1 MTILLRI
8 NLDIEGNRPEKS
20 LRFSRA
26 VETIKKLSKNDKVVI
41 LSHYGRPNG
50 FDSKL
55 SLKKFRRPLEK
66 ALGNKIVFIPISQ
79 INKASSNIKKS
90 GAGSIF
96 LLDNLRFVNGETK
109 NSVEFSKLL
118 AGLGDKYIND
128 DFATSHR
135 ADASTVEIAKFLPSQ
150 PGDNL
155 IREIKALKKI
165 SRSRKPFVLIIG
177 GVKISDKAGVIKNLI
192 SKIDFIL
199 LGGGPANTFL
209 KARGADI
216 GQSIFEKEMIGEVR
230 KLSRNKKIIVPED
243 SVWSNNAILDIG
255 PKTAKNYSAIIQKA
269 NTIVWSGPMGLF
281 ENPKFAKGTKSIWQA
296 VMHNRQATS
305 VVGGGETLA
314 SLKLVYK
321 NHKVNKNICLL
332 TGGGAMLY
340 FLAGKKLP
348 ALVAL
353 KIQKNNS
360 TSARRDRQRTNPPS
374 RS

>member
-8 NLDIEGNRPEKS
+8 NLDIEESRPEKS
-20 LRFSRA
+20 QRFLRA
-26 VETIKKLSKNDKVVI
+26 VETIKKLSKNNKVVI
-41 LSHYGRPNG
+41 LSHYSRPNG

-55 SLKKFRRPLEK
+55 SLKRFQRPLEK

-79 INKASSNIKKS
+79 INKASDNIKQF
-90 GAGSIF
+90 GTGSIF
-96 LLDNLRFVNGETK
+96 LLDNLRFINGETK
-109 NSVEFSKLL
+109 NSIKFSKLL
-118 AGLGDKYIND
+118 ASLGDKYIND

-135 ADASTVEIAKFLPSQ
+135 VDASTVGITKFLPSQ

-165 SRSRKPFVLIIG
+165 SRFRQPFVLIIG
-177 GVKISDKAGVIKNLI
+177 GAKISDKAGVIKNLI

-209 KARGADI
+209 RAKGVDI
-216 GQSIFEKEMIGEVR
+216 RRSIFEKEMITEVR
-230 KLSRNKKIIVPED
+230 KFSRNKKIIIPED
-243 SVWSNNAILDIG
+243 SVWSDNTILDIG
-255 PKTAKNYSAIIQKA
+255 PKTAKNYSVIIQKA

-296 VMHNRQATS
+296 VISNKQAIS
-305 VVGGGETLA
+305 VVGGGETIA
-314 SLKLVYK
+314 SLKLITTNYK
-321 NHKVNKNICLL
+321 LQTTNLFL
-332 TGGGAMLY
+332 STGGGAMLY

-353 KIQKNNS
+353 KIQKFK
-360 TSARRDRQRTNPPS
+360 RKTNL
-374 RS
+374 